1 MPGDNQ
7 NKGQE
12 NWVQP
17 FKPKK
22 LEGFFYWKRSAQGC
36 VEETGGFK
44 IGLRETTTVQLILL
58 ATALIAVI
66 IVSTGMGYI
75 KVPAAA
81 VIKIIFAKFSGQV
94 DFLKDMDSIF
104 PAVVV
109 DVRLPRILSSAI
121 VGGGLAISGVVFQ
134 GILLNPLADPY
145 TLGVSAGAAFG
156 ASLAIL
162 LNIGFL
168 GMYSVPLFAFGGAIG
183 TLFFVVYLSSSSG
196 GFPSNNLILSGI
208 IVAAI
213 LSAGISLLKF
223 IADEQVSVIIFWLM
237 GSFGSKTWT
246 DVGLILLFVGIG
258 FTIFIFFARDMNL
271 MSLGNRTA
279 SSLGVDTRKVTL
291 VLLVSASLVAA
302 ICVSISGIIGFVGL
316 LVPHMMRLITGPDNR
331 RLVPVSLLAGAI
343 LLLSADTITRAVL
356 PTEIPIGVLTALIGG
371 PFFCYLFRKQ
381 QHTNKIL

>member
-1 MPGDNQ
+1 VSYRSGEEIGELR
-7 NKGQE
+7 KGLKE
-12 NWVQP
+12 
-17 FKPKK
+17 
-22 LEGFFYWKRSAQGC
+22 A
-36 VEETGGFK
+36 
-44 IGLRETTTVQLILL
+44 TTVQLILL
-58 ATALIAVI
+58 AAGVAAVI

-75 KVPAAA
+75 KVPAGA
-81 VIKIIFAKFSGQV
+81 VIKIIFAKLSGQV
-94 DFLKDMDSIF
+94 DFLKGMDTIF
-104 PAVVV
+104 PVVVV

-162 LNIGFL
+162 LNIGFI
-168 GMYSVPLFAFGGAIG
+168 GMYSVPLFAFGGAVV
-183 TLFFVVYLSSSSG
+183 TLLFVIYLSSSSG
-196 GFPSNNLILSGI
+196 GFSSNNLILSGI

-213 LSAGISLLKF
+213 LSAGISLLKY

-237 GSFGSKTWT
+237 GSFGSKTWP
-246 DVGLILLFVGIG
+246 DVGLIFLFVGIG
-258 FTIFIFFARDMNL
+258 FLIFIFFARDMNL

-279 SSLGVDTRKVTL
+279 SSLGVDTRKVTI

-302 ICVSISGIIGFVGL
+302 VCVSVSGIIGFVGL

-371 PFFCYLFRKQ
+371 PFFCYIFRKQ
-381 QHTNKIL
+381 QRSRKIL

>member
-1 MPGDNQ
+1 M
-7 NKGQE
+7 
-12 NWVQP
+12 
-17 FKPKK
+17 
-22 LEGFFYWKRSAQGC
+22 LEGFFYWQ
-36 VEETGGFK
+36 TMGGFT
-44 IGLRETTTVQLILL
+44 IRLREATAVQLILL
-58 ATALIAVI
+58 AAAMIAVI

-75 KVPAAA
+75 EVPARA
-81 VIKIIFAKFSGQV
+81 VIKIIVARLAGQV
-94 DFLKDMDSIF
+94 ELLKGMDSVF
-104 PAVVV
+104 PVVVV

-168 GMYSVPLFAFGGAIG
+168 GIYSVPLFAFGGAVG
-183 TLFFVVYLSSSSG
+183 TLLFVIYLSSSSG
-196 GFPSNNLILSGI
+196 GFSSNNLILSGI

-213 LSAGISLLKF
+213 LSAGISLLKY

-246 DVGLILLFVGIG
+246 DVGLIFLFVAVG
-258 FTIFIFFARDMNL
+258 FAVFIFFARDMNL

-302 ICVSISGIIGFVGL
+302 ICVSVSGIIGFVGL

-381 QHTNKIL
+381 QRTRKIL

>member
-1 MPGDNQ
+1 MSSHCGQ
-7 NKGQE
+7 KIKG
-12 NWVQP
+12 
-17 FKPKK
+17 
-22 LEGFFYWKRSAQGC
+22 LGS
-36 VEETGGFK
+36 GFK
-44 IGLRETTTVQLILL
+44 QATAVQLFLL
-58 ATALIAVI
+58 AAAMTAAI

-75 KVPAAA
+75 KVPAGA
-81 VIKIIFAKFSGQV
+81 VIKILIAKLSGQI
-94 DFLKDMDSIF
+94 DFLAGVDAIF
-104 PAVVV
+104 PVVVV

-121 VGGGLAISGVVFQ
+121 VGGGLAISGVIFQ

-156 ASLAIL
+156 AALAIL

-168 GMYSVPLFAFGGAIG
+168 GIYSVPLFAFGGAVA
-183 TLFFVVYLSSSSG
+183 TLLFVIYLSASSG
-196 GFPSNNLILSGI
+196 GLSSNNLILSGI

-213 LSAGISLLKF
+213 LSAGISLLKY

-246 DVGLILLFVGIG
+246 DVGLIFLFVGIG
-258 FTIFIFFARDMNL
+258 FLIFIFFARDMNL

-279 SSLGVDTRKVTL
+279 SSLGVDTRKVTI

-302 ICVSISGIIGFVGL
+302 ICVSVSGIIGFVGL

-371 PFFCYLFRKQ
+371 PFFCYIFRRQ
-381 QHTNKIL
+381 QRTRKVL